1 MAVCKRSR
9 SIASGGLMAALAFI
23 AVYNPVANAD
33 DVEQRLERVE
43 RLLKSQSLVDL
54 FDRIE
59 SIQKELQGLRG
70 ATETQAHEI
79 KGIKDRQRELYLD
92 IDRRLRQIERR
103 TASTI
108 PPPVST
114 APLTGPTQPPVI
126 PPITTPPANPG
137 QNQVTGVAP
146 SQPAAPPVVGV
157 TTPPGDSAQEG
168 AEYRKAFNLL
178 KEGRYAQSIQNFHVF
193 LGKYPNGSNSAKAQ
207 YWLGE
212 AHYVTRA
219 FKTAIVEFRKVIDN
233 YPNSSKVADA
243 MLKIG
248 YCYYELKD
256 MNNARRVLTD
266 VKVRFPKTTAARL
279 AENRLQS
286 IKLETQTN

>member
-1 MAVCKRSR
+1 MAVSKRSS
-9 SIASGGLMAALAFI
+9 SIASGGLVAALAFI
-23 AVYNPVANAD
+23 AVYSPAANAD
-33 DVEQRLERVE
+33 DVEQRLERIE
-43 RLLKSQSLVDL
+43 RLVKSQSLVDL
-54 FDRIE
+54 FDRLE
-59 SIQKELQGLRG
+59 SIQRELQELRG
-70 ATETQAHEI
+70 ATETQLHEI

-103 TASTI
+103 TATTT
-108 PPPVST
+108 PPPVSA
-114 APLTGPTQPPVI
+114 APLTGPTQPHVI
-126 PPITTPPANPG
+126 PPVSPG

-146 SQPAAPPVVGV
+146 SQPAAPPVVDV
-157 TTPPGDSAQEG
+157 VTPPGDSAQEG

-193 LGKYPNGSNSAKAQ
+193 LGKYPNSSNSAKAQ

-219 FKTAIVEFRKVIDN
+219 FKTAIDEFRKVIDN